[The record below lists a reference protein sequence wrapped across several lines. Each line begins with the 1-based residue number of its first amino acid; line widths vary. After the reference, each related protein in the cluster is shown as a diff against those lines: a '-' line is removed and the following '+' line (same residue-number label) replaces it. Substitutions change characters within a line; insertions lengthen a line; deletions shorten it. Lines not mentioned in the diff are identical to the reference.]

1 MGFRRRTTESLPQ
14 PANGGVTPTLV
25 GVVFVLLAI
34 TTWGI
39 YFSFAIIVLR
49 KLTAIEFLVFRWG
62 IGVCTLLLLNLAI
75 RKPLRVAKADWP
87 VVASAIVI
95 GIVVHQ
101 LLQVN
106 GLKYTTST
114 NTGWILTTIPPI
126 TGVLGWTFLHER
138 MRMRQIIGLI
148 IAMTGVTLFV
158 TNGDLGRMSLGN
170 NLGDLLVFG
179 SVFTWSIYTIL
190 TKSRLGR
197 YDALG
202 ISIVYMMWGFGAF
215 VLLKLLESG
224 VSIPSLTVA
233 EWLIVVGIGVFPSG
247 LAYYWWNAGLQRL
260 TAVNT
265 SMFLFIEAVVASA
278 VGALML
284 GEVFSTAMIGF
295 ALLIVIGVSV
305 AQGVRA
311 RRRVRMEGPV

>member
-1 MGFRRRTTESLPQ
+1 MGFSRPATGSSAQ
-14 PANGGVTPTLV
+14 PANEGMAPTLV

-34 TTWGI
+34 TTWGV

-49 KLTAIEFLVFRWG
+49 KLTAIEFLMFRWG

-126 TGVLGWTFLHER
+126 TGALGWIFLRER
-138 MRMRQIIGLI
+138 LRVRQIVGLI

-158 TNGDLGRMSLGN
+158 TNGNLSEMSLGN

-202 ISIVYMMWGFGAF
+202 ISIVYMLWGFGTF
-215 VLLKLLESG
+215 ILLKLFESG
-224 VSIPSLTVA
+224 LQIPSLTTA
-233 EWLIVVGIGVFPSG
+233 EWLIMLGIGVFPSG

-265 SMFLFIEAVVASA
+265 SMFLFIEAIVASS

-284 GEVFSTAMIGF
+284 GDVFSTAMVGF

-305 AQGVRA
+305 AQGVQA
-311 RRRVRMEGPV
+311 RRRVRVDESV